1 MLLEI
6 KVHAKQKNSMYYM
19 FKYFFKR
26 NARTVKFSS
35 HAIDHNLQL
44 ATICSTLLSDE
55 WKHINFWLY
64 KVKQTHNL
72 TKIEEGKEEKNI
84 ILTMRHDV
92 VLSAGK

>member
-1 MLLEI
+1 MLLKI
-6 KVHAKQKNSMYYM
+6 KVDAKQKNSIYYM

-26 NARTVKFSS
+26 NSRTVNFSS
-35 HAIDHNLQL
+35 HAIDHNLQ

-55 WKHINFWLY
+55 WKHINFWIY
-64 KVKQTHNL
+64 EVKQTHNF

-84 ILTMRHDV
+84 ILTMRHGV